1 MTNPAL
7 SNQSIRALKS
17 QAHALKPVVRV
28 GQHGVTDA
36 VLAELEIA
44 LDHHELL
51 KIKLSI
57 GDRDQRDS
65 MIAELASRTKATVI
79 QRIGNIAVFYR
90 KKPEEKKKPKKRSS
104 SARR

>member
-51 KIKLSI
+51 KIKLST
-57 GDRDQRDS
+57 GERDLRDT
-65 MIAELASRTKATVI
+65 MIAELTSRTRATVI
-79 QRIGNIAVFYR
+79 QRIGNIAVLYR
-90 KKPEEKKKPKKRSS
+90 KKPEQKKKPKKRSS
-104 SARR
+104 SAKR

>member
-51 KIKLSI
+51 KIKVGI
-57 GDRDQRDS
+57 GDRDARDTI
-65 MIAELASRTKATVI
+65 IADLATRTNSTVI
-79 QRIGNIAVFYR
+79 QRIGNIAVLYR
-90 KKPEEKKKPKKRSS
+90 QKPEQKKKAKKRSS
-104 SARR
+104 SAKR